1 MEKYHRPTII
11 DIARE
16 AGVSKATVS
25 RVLTHPEIVSEATKI
40 RVQGVIDKYSYIPNL
55 FAQSLNGAPS
65 KMIGLIIDELSNFF
79 FIEIAEGIDSILG
92 PQYYTMHLLSSR
104 WVMERENELV
114 KSLINSCVDGVL
126 LAPVKP
132 DSPAIKTLQ
141 NSQIPFIV
149 MNCIPDDETVSYVA
163 CDNIKGG
170 TLAAQ
175 FINENRPEQVILIT
189 GFDDQSKQ
197 HRVEG
202 FTATIHNEIP
212 YFHYEAINTFE
223 QGSHLVDQILL
234 PKGLK
239 HKKTTLFVTN
249 DNVAIGVMNR
259 LLECGIKIPEQVSII
274 GYDDIRLANLCRVPL
289 TTISQSS
296 NLMGSIAARELLNLI
311 DKGNNSC
318 YKYLIEPSLVIREST
333 QKA

>member
-1 MEKYHRPTII
+1 MEKYHRPTIT

-25 RVLTHPEIVSEATKI
+25 RVLSHPEIVSAATRKKVQKI
-40 RVQGVIDKYSYIPNL
+40 IDKYSYIPNL

-65 KMIGLIIDELSNFF
+65 KMIGIIIDELSNFF

-104 WVMERENELV
+104 WIMERENELV

-141 NSQIPFIV
+141 TSNIPFIV
-149 MNCIPDDETVSYVA
+149 MNCIPDDDTISYVA
-163 CDNIKGG
+163 CDNVKGG
-170 TLAAQ
+170 CLAAE
-175 FINENRPEQVILIT
+175 FINEQNPEQVILIT

-197 HRVEG
+197 HRVQG
-202 FTATIHNEIP
+202 FSATLRKDIP
-212 YFHYEAINTFE
+212 YNHYEAINTLE
-223 QGSHLVDQILL
+223 EGSHLVDQLIANNAIEY
-234 PKGLK
+234 
-239 HKKTTLFVTN
+239 KKTTLFVTN

-259 LLECGIKIPEQVSII
+259 LHECGIKIPEQVSII
-274 GYDDIRLANLCRVPL
+274 GYDNIRLAELCRVPL
-289 TTISQSS
+289 TTVSQYS

-311 DKGNNSC
+311 HEGSKKPF
-318 YKYLIEPSLVIREST
+318 KYLIEPSLVIRDST
-333 QKA
+333 I

>member
-1 MEKYHRPTII
+1 MEKFHRPTIT

-25 RVLTHPEIVSEATKI
+25 RVLTHPEIVSEATKA
-40 RVQGVIDKYSYIPNL
+40 RVQSVIDKYSYIPSL

-65 KMIGLIIDELSNFF
+65 KMIGIIIDELSNFF
-79 FIEIAEGIDSILG
+79 FIEIAEGIDDVLG

-104 WVMERENELV
+104 WVLERETELV

-126 LAPVKP
+126 LAPVRP
-132 DSPAIKTLQ
+132 DSPAIKILQ
-141 NSQIPFIV
+141 TSNIPFIV
-149 MNCIPDDETVSYVA
+149 MNCIPDDESVSYVA

-170 TLAAQ
+170 ELAAQ
-175 FINENRPEQVILIT
+175 FVNENRPDQVILIT
-189 GFDDQSKQ
+189 GFNDQSLQ

-202 FTATIHNEIP
+202 FSRVIDNDIAH
-212 YFHYEAINTFE
+212 FHYEAIETFE
-223 QGSHLVDQILL
+223 QGSQLVDTILL
-234 PKGLK
+234 EKDLK

-274 GYDDIRLANLCRVPL
+274 GYDNIRLANLCRVPL

-296 NLMGSIAARELLNLI
+296 NSMGSIAARELLNLVQN
-311 DKGNNSC
+311 KGNEP

-333 QKA
+333 K